1 MAMKPRKMMR
11 GGAAKKMMGGGAVD
25 MPMGTKKMMRG
36 GKAKKMMRKPGSK
49 GAPTNKAFRESAKT
63 AKK

>member
-25 MPMGTKKMMRG
+25 MPMGTKKMMG
-36 GKAKKMMRKPGSK
+36 GGAVDMPMGMKKGGAAKKKMMRGAKSK
-49 GAPTNKAFRESAKT
+49 K
-63 AKK
+63 